1 MPTARYS
8 TLLSR
13 LPPGDV
19 PLRTDRQLME
29 RFLEDRDETAFT
41 AIVTR
46 HGPMVLGVCR
56 RIIGSMHDAEDAFQA
71 TFLLLAQK
79 AARIIPG
86 DAVGPWLHGVA
97 CRVALKSRTM
107 LRRRQRH
114 ERLAA
119 QNRTEGQADL
129 LPGHD
134 LRSVLDQELQR
145 LPRPY
150 RLLVILCDLQGG
162 TFRQVARQLQL
173 PVGTLSGRLKRGREL
188 LAERLARRG
197 IALSASVLGLMLA
210 EQATAQV
217 PALWIS
223 TTARAATAW
232 IAAESLVPGLVCHS
246 VVTLV
251 KGTATAM
258 MWNQL
263 KLVSGVGLL
272 ALLLSVGWLASSSTA
287 QEKGASNPVVQPP
300 VNSPVAPIKQ
310 DNPQYLVQLTLY
322 VMNPETKQFDVV
334 TSPRLIVHAHQKA
347 SIQTGQAEAM
357 KSSKVTPD
365 WWITGFNAE
374 VEVQPQPDNEVI
386 LQIKAQQ
393 SKVREK
399 KPETFITETHMESIV
414 HTGKLTET
422 IELPWEPFGRTGK
435 MEVRVDKIHGQPP
448 ITEASRKPAV
458 PSQVFPLTHV
468 DAAAVVPMLK
478 QVYQNKLNLIT
489 FDAKTNSVIIQG
501 TAEEVKR
508 CAEIIKGLDQ
518 IAKVEEA
525 KPPQAMGLQPV
536 YASPLANKV
545 TGARLT
551 VTVGDDFQLSK
562 VLAVAKKL
570 NQEKPR
576 VELEYDFSK
585 HQLSIRALVDDLK
598 LSELSKVLEAGSP
611 QAGR

>member
-1 MPTARYS
+1 
-8 TLLSR
+8 
-13 LPPGDV
+13 
-19 PLRTDRQLME
+19 ME
-29 RFLEDRDETAFT
+29 EFIEQQDQTAFA
-41 AIVTR
+41 AIVSR

-56 RIIGSMHDAEDAFQA
+56 RIIGTMHDAEDAFQA

-79 AARIIPG
+79 ASRIIPSDG
-86 DAVGPWLHGVA
+86 VGPWLHGVA

-119 QNRTEGQADL
+119 QNRAEGQADL
-129 LPGHD
+129 QPNSD
-134 LRSVLDQELQR
+134 LRSVLDQELER

-197 IALSASVLGLMLA
+197 IALSASVLALMIA

-223 TTARAATAW
+223 TTARAAAAW

-272 ALLLSVGWLASSSTA
+272 ALVLSVGWWVSTGTA
-287 QEKGASNPVVQPP
+287 QDKSVSVLVPQTVPG
-300 VNSPVAPIKQ
+300 SPVAPAV
-310 DNPQYLVQLTLY
+310 DNKPQYLVHLTLS
-322 VMNPETKQFDVV
+322 VMNPDTKKFDVV
-334 TSPRLIVHAHQKA
+334 TSPRLIVHSHQKA
-347 SIQTGQAEAM
+347 SIEVGQMEGM

-365 WWITGFNAE
+365 WWITGFMAD

-399 KPETFITETHMESIV
+399 KPDMFVTETHMETIV
-414 HTGKLTET
+414 HTGKLSET
-422 IELPWEPFGRTGK
+422 IELPWEPFGRQGK
-435 MEVRVDKIHGQPP
+435 MEVKVDKIYGQPP
-448 ITEASRKPAV
+448 AGEASSKPAL
-458 PSQVFPLTHV
+458 PSQVFPLSHAK
-468 DAAAVVPMLK
+468 AADVVTVLK
-478 QVYQNKLNLIT
+478 QVYQSKLHLVAS
-489 FDAKTNSVIIQG
+489 DAATNSVIIQG
-501 TAEEVKR
+501 SASEVKR

-518 IAKVEEA
+518 ASKSDTV
-525 KPPQAMGLQPV
+525 KPPLSIGLQPIF
-536 YASPLANKV
+536 ASPLANKV

-551 VTVGDDFQLSK
+551 VNVDNDFQLNK
-562 VLAVAKKL
+562 VLAAARKL
-570 NQEKPR
+570 NQDKPR

-585 HQLSIRALVDDLK
+585 KQLSIRALVDDLK